1 VIRLV
6 VPLRTKVGDAMVV
19 AIGAYLDEGNR
30 TAMLQIRERPG
41 GNRRVITIRAGDRVA
56 ISGKDWIV
64 DSIKVAPSPGSHA
77 PFGISENEVV
87 IRELGAPR

>member
-1 VIRLV
+1 
-6 VPLRTKVGDAMVV
+6 MVV
-19 AIGAYLDEGNR
+19 AVGAYLDEGTE

-41 GNRRVITIRAGDRVA
+41 GDRRIIAIRAGDKVA

-64 DSIKVAPSPGSHA
+64 DSIKVAPSPGTRA

-87 IRELGAPR
+87 IRELGTPR